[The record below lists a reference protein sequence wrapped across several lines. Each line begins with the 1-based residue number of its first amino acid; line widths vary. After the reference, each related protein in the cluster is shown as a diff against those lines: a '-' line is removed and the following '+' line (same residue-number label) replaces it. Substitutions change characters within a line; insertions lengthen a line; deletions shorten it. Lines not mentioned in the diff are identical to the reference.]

1 MAFEERL
8 PIFNHYGSAVV
19 DNSKDKLLVPQ
30 SKALERLQQFFQRNE
45 SGRKL
50 IGMVSMP
57 TGSGKTGVISCLP
70 YFLGKCMDAETHK
83 PLHLFNKPVLVVA
96 PDLTIAEQLERRLT
110 VSAGGKGENFLLDKN
125 IIPPTFPDAF
135 PKGVMIKET
144 AHLDNPE
151 YLGTHDIVI
160 TNVHKFLDDNSL
172 PDDFFKLVIVDEAHH
187 HPASMWRR
195 IVDKCKNHAMVAFFT
210 ATPFR
215 GDKKPVLKDEDG
227 ELVYNLSLEEARTQR
242 IIRRINW
249 CPVRSDEHDSKRLY
263 QLLLQEVK
271 TIQERKNNEN
281 PLPGNTPHM
290 AIAITPNIG
299 EAKEVAKIWNELWG
313 SPDSAIAYH
322 SKQKP
327 EKKKQLMKRI
337 RSNKVK
343 LVVVV
348 EMLLEG
354 FDHPPISI
362 AAILT
367 KIVSKVKFAQFVG
380 RAQRIVRGQ
389 GCDESDEIFADI
401 VTHSYF
407 QQEQNYVGYDEALLI
422 TVDD

>member
-8 PIFNHYGSAVV
+8 PRFNHYGSAVV
-19 DNSKDKLLVPQ
+19 DNSRGKLLVPQ
-30 SKALERLQQFFQRNE
+30 SEALERLQQFFEQNQ
-45 SGRKL
+45 SGR

-57 TGSGKTGVISCLP
+57 TGTGKTGVISCLP
-70 YFLGKCMDAETHK
+70 YFLGNYVDAETRK
-83 PLHLFNKPVLVVA
+83 PVHLFNKPVLVVA

-110 VSAGGKGENFLLDKN
+110 VSVGARGENFLLDKN
-125 IIPPTFPDAF
+125 IIPQDALF
-135 PKGVMIKET
+135 ALPNGVMIKET

-151 YLGTHDIVI
+151 FLGTQDIVI
-160 TNVHKFLDDNSL
+160 TNVHKFLNENSL

-195 IVDKCKNHAMVAFFT
+195 IVDRCKNHAMVAFFT

-227 ELVYNLSLEEARTQR
+227 ELVYNLSLEDARTQR
-242 IIRRINW
+242 IIRRIKW
-249 CPVRSDEHDSKRLY
+249 CPVRLEEDEQNAKRLY

-271 TIQERKNNEN
+271 TIQEKKNNET

-290 AIAITPNIG
+290 AIAITSNIG

-313 SPDSAIAYH
+313 TPDSAIAYH
-322 SKQKP
+322 WKQKP

-337 RSNKVK
+337 RSNEVK

-367 KIVSKVKFAQFVG
+367 KIVSKLKFAQFVG

-389 GCDESDEIFADI
+389 GCDESDEIFADL
-401 VTHSYF
+401 VSHSYF
-407 QQEQNYVGYDEALLI
+407 QQEQNYVAYEEALLI
-422 TVDD
+422 TADD

>member
-249 CPVRSDEHDSKRLY
+249 SSVRSDEHDPKRLY

-322 SKQKP
+322 SEQKP

-367 KIVSKVKFAQFVG
+367 KIVSKLKFAQFVG
-380 RAQRIVRGQ
+380 RAQRIVRDQ
-389 GCDESDEIFADI
+389 GGDESGEIFADI